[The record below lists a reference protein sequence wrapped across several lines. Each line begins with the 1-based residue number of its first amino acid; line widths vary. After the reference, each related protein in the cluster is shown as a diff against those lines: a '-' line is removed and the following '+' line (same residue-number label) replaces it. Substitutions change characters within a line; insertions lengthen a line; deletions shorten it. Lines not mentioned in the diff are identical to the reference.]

1 MDVQISKAIG
11 GLGKQAKGRDW
22 KCAQPARK
30 CKSICFCVVQKRI
43 SKMLL
48 EAASFLAWG

>member
-1 MDVQISKAIG
+1 MQSNKAFG
-11 GLGKQAKGRDW
+11 RLGKQAKGSNW
-22 KCAQPARK
+22 KCVQPVRK
-30 CKSICFCVVQKRI
+30 CKSISFVLCKREL